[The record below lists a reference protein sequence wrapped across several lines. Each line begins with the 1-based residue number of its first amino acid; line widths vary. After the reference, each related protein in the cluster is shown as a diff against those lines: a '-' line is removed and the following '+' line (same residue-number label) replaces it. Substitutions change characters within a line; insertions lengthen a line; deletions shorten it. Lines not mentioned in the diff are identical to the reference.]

1 MSNHQCDCKA
11 QGPALLPVRYAVVPD
26 SIEGELPQW
35 ARPATSD
42 YPHHDGYHYALRAM
56 RRGFIYIYYP
66 HIPSWEAWSV
76 SDDGSLWKQ
85 LSAENVQPKS
95 QPDCIK
101 GSYNQGG
108 KDFIT
113 LPAHVLENDIWI
125 AFSQRQW
132 SKTTLDSYQ
141 NDSDRR
147 EARMQCLSQSHWDRP
162 TSTAPV
168 TDATEDSLSAVLD
181 YISMRGN
188 QLSPAQLLPYEGVV
202 DQVSYFSKYEYHL
215 CDETLPQWRRWRAS
229 LWGEEIKAGSA
240 IKPQWT
246 LYPWRPNR
254 AVGSTLQQMQQ
265 RGVSAEGTPVK
276 PLMMALH
283 DATGIIHELTGWANG
298 ILALQQKFADERQVE
313 LSTLNL
319 INGVRQLII
328 NSNYPRLTERL
339 EKTQLGQAA
348 MDETY
353 RRYLEDKKKDGT
365 DVRDIRSREDFETWN
380 TRGYIDSMA
389 FSIAAD
395 ELEKYDWML
404 NPTRLGSFNETV
416 DLLTTRVSNLLTWL
430 IEFRIEWLQT
440 PLFIAETQDF
450 NSNDPVDNLSYRE
463 IVAFAISGIDIHP
476 HGQLLLDRWIAEYST
491 ANAENLVWRTHFYNN
506 PEIMAEA
513 EALLTLARQA
523 ETDVVLPEQVLEFFD
538 ANSVRLI
545 KIFKGFEK
553 ATDALKSNLA
563 KNSVLSQKV
572 LYSMDQYMATVGA
585 RIFSA
590 TGIGRI
596 LDNIRG
602 VIIHAIFSLSAG
614 KSVAQT
620 KAFASRYFGWMY
632 ERHTYISGSVFYNP
646 DKPLAKANVNLAKG
660 RFDKLNETF
669 AEYGQEQEGA
679 AVFKTTSIRILVT
692 FLNIYELGNLYR
704 HRKGDAASQAKIAS
718 SALVTTSGI
727 IDVAM
732 PAMEKAWQGKN
743 GLQYLKMSGA
753 GCTMIASAILLGLDV
768 AKVYQEYNTEQRELF
783 LGLYSVK
790 VLSDLAAIF
799 KANGK
804 LLEALIA
811 RFGWETAV
819 ASRGTWLGRLVKPAL
834 SPLIAIEWV
843 GLLSSWQVS
852 LLIMLV
858 DYVATQYYS
867 RDELQKWF
875 EQGIFGNAC
884 EKSTDDFTAE
894 DISTEIAR
902 CQQSLEYA
910 LNKMAE
916 PQEEIKQDVIIQE
929 SSYPLYKDPL
939 VSKLEEKTKQDEWKK
954 RSPYP
959 IYKG

>member
-1 MSNHQCDCKA
+1 
-11 QGPALLPVRYAVVPD
+11 
-26 SIEGELPQW
+26 
-35 ARPATSD
+35 
-42 YPHHDGYHYALRAM
+42 
-56 RRGFIYIYYP
+56 
-66 HIPSWEAWSV
+66 
-76 SDDGSLWKQ
+76 
-85 LSAENVQPKS
+85 
-95 QPDCIK
+95 
-101 GSYNQGG
+101 
-108 KDFIT
+108 
-113 LPAHVLENDIWI
+113 
-125 AFSQRQW
+125 
-132 SKTTLDSYQ
+132 
-141 NDSDRR
+141 
-147 EARMQCLSQSHWDRP
+147 
-162 TSTAPV
+162 
-168 TDATEDSLSAVLD
+168 
-181 YISMRGN
+181 
-188 QLSPAQLLPYEGVV
+188 
-202 DQVSYFSKYEYHL
+202 
-215 CDETLPQWRRWRAS
+215 
-229 LWGEEIKAGSA
+229 
-240 IKPQWT
+240 
-246 LYPWRPNR
+246 
-254 AVGSTLQQMQQ
+254 
-265 RGVSAEGTPVK
+265 
-276 PLMMALH
+276 
-283 DATGIIHELTGWANG
+283 
-298 ILALQQKFADERQVE
+298 
-313 LSTLNL
+313 
-319 INGVRQLII
+319 
-328 NSNYPRLTERL
+328 
-339 EKTQLGQAA
+339 
-348 MDETY
+348 
-353 RRYLEDKKKDGT
+353 
-365 DVRDIRSREDFETWN
+365 
-380 TRGYIDSMA
+380 
-389 FSIAAD
+389 
-395 ELEKYDWML
+395 
-404 NPTRLGSFNETV
+404 
-416 DLLTTRVSNLLTWL
+416 
-430 IEFRIEWLQT
+430 
-440 PLFIAETQDF
+440 
-450 NSNDPVDNLSYRE
+450 
-463 IVAFAISGIDIHP
+463 
-476 HGQLLLDRWIAEYST
+476 
-491 ANAENLVWRTHFYNN
+491 
-506 PEIMAEA
+506 MAEA

-632 ERHTYISGSVFYNP
+632 ERHTYISGNVFYNP

-704 HRKGDAASQAKIAS
+704 HSKGDAASQAKIAS

-875 EQGIFGNAC
+875 EQGIFGNEC
-884 EKSTDDFTAE
+884 EKNTDDFTAE

-910 LNKMAE
+910 LSKMAE